1 MAVVVTASAALIAA
15 APLCHPDA
23 FVFKSEHGEEDCW
36 VKKQA

>member
-15 APLCHPDA
+15 APLYHPDA